1 MFLINNRFYNLI
13 YSLFLPLQ
21 ILNAWSIG
29 PIKLFYIPVGVMGII
44 GLCYFNNLIKYD
56 RYLKYIAGFAF
67 LLMLSVVM
75 GGFKVFFPLL
85 SLYAILSSF
94 IIFSALEK
102 ILFFR
107 LSPYIYFISLIL
119 SFIFAPWPGLPYRF
133 TGLYNDPNYFVMAM
147 IVGIY
152 ICVKSYSLGGFY
164 HKLICILSILL
175 SLHFTILTQ
184 SRGGI
189 VSLLVFGLFYLYVL
203 YKNNR
208 KAAYTVIVLSG
219 IFSGILINNYG
230 EGLTLVVERFAQ
242 KKSTDK
248 GSSESRLREA
258 SGAIASIS
266 FRPEYLL
273 FGAGYAITNHARI
286 SGDNKRESSAILLK
300 KELIDNHYLTNIRI
314 HVTPIAIIYEN
325 GLLPFITLTIIVL
338 MLLYGLYRSRDWL
351 TLGFFLALLMQSL
364 TFFAIPFLPFWEGFF
379 LVISE
384 CHTSKNI
391 HSNIREF

>member
-119 SFIFAPWPGLPYRF
+119 SFIFAPWPG
-133 TGLYNDPNYFVMAM
+133 
-147 IVGIY
+147 
-152 ICVKSYSLGGFY
+152 
-164 HKLICILSILL
+164 
-175 SLHFTILTQ
+175 
-184 SRGGI
+184 
-189 VSLLVFGLFYLYVL
+189 
-203 YKNNR
+203 
-208 KAAYTVIVLSG
+208 
-219 IFSGILINNYG
+219 
-230 EGLTLVVERFAQ
+230 
-242 KKSTDK
+242 
-248 GSSESRLREA
+248 
-258 SGAIASIS
+258 AI
-266 FRPEYLL
+266 
-273 FGAGYAITNHARI
+273 
-286 SGDNKRESSAILLK
+286 
-300 KELIDNHYLTNIRI
+300 
-314 HVTPIAIIYEN
+314 
-325 GLLPFITLTIIVL
+325 
-338 MLLYGLYRSRDWL
+338 
-351 TLGFFLALLMQSL
+351 
-364 TFFAIPFLPFWEGFF
+364 
-379 LVISE
+379 
-384 CHTSKNI
+384 
-391 HSNIREF
+391 